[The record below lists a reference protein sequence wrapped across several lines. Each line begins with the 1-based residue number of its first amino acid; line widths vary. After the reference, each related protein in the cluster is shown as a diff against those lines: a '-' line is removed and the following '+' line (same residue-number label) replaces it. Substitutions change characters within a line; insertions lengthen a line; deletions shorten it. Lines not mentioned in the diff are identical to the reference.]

1 MGLSWPSC
9 KAPRCIK
16 IQVRFLWENILLQN
30 NLMTSKTCKRIAT
43 KLSSGNPE
51 YICPIC
57 NQNFNTFIAFLLL
70 SKNLKGIRYA
80 YSCSQYSVD
89 SESQTCLFCQKLKDC
104 AQLTRGD
111 FLLMLNV
118 PVNNFSVM
126 SGRSHLFLGITST
139 FLGVNV
145 SFFNDTIRRR

>member
-30 NLMTSKTCKRIAT
+30 NLMTSKTCKLIAT
-43 KLSSGNPE
+43 TLSGGSPE

-57 NQNFNTFIAFLLL
+57 NQNFNT

-89 SESQTCLFCQKLKDC
+89 SECQTCLFCQKLKDC

-126 SGRSHLFLGITST
+126 SGRSHLLLGITST
-139 FLGVNV
+139 FRGVNV
-145 SFFNDTIRRR
+145 SLFNDTIRRR